1 MCSLADVPIAS
12 VAGNVSRSSQRF
24 VFCLSFPMPKISC
37 KALLFD
43 MDGVLID
50 STPAVARVWSW
61 WARQHG
67 FDPDETVHNAH
78 GRPSIATIR
87 ELLPDADHEAE
98 NREVE
103 RREILD
109 VDGVVPLPGVVEFLA
124 SLPADRWTIVT
135 SCTKPLA
142 DVRIRTAGIA
152 APSRMI
158 TADDITRG
166 KPDPEPYLKGAA
178 LLGFAPQDCV
188 VIEDASSGVR
198 AGKATGARV
207 IALQT
212 TETNDL
218 LVELGADWI
227 VKDCSSLLL
236 ERTSSK
242 TNDQSGDLT
251 INVTLSGI
259 QPFNG

>member
-1 MCSLADVPIAS
+1 ML
-12 VAGNVSRSSQRF
+12 
-24 VFCLSFPMPKISC
+24 KISC

-43 MDGVLID
+43 MDGVLVD

-61 WARQHG
+61 WARRHG
-67 FDPDETVHNAH
+67 FDPIKTVHEAH

-109 VDGVVPLPGVVEFLA
+109 VEGVIPLAGVYKLLT

-142 DVRIRTAGIA
+142 DVRLRVAGIA
-152 APSRMI
+152 PPAQFI
-158 TADDITRG
+158 TADDITVG

-178 LLGFAPQDCV
+178 LLGFAPQDCIV
-188 VIEDASSGVR
+188 VEDASAGVR
-198 AGKATGARV
+198 SGKAAGARV
-207 IALQT
+207 LAVLS
-212 TETNDL
+212 TETNEAL
-218 LVELGADWI
+218 INLGADWI
-227 VKDCSSLLL
+227 VKDCSSLSLNGA
-236 ERTSSK
+236 TP
-242 TNDQSGDLT
+242 SGDL
-251 INVTLSGI
+251 ILEATLAGA
-259 QPFNG
+259 QPTTTG

>member
-1 MCSLADVPIAS
+1 
-12 VAGNVSRSSQRF
+12 
-24 VFCLSFPMPKISC
+24 MPKISC

-50 STPAVARVWSW
+50 STPAVVRVWSW

-87 ELLPDADHEAE
+87 ELLPNADHDAE

-109 VDGVVPLPGVVEFLA
+109 VDGIIPLPGVHELLT
-124 SLPADRWTIVT
+124 SLPVDRWTIVT

-142 DVRIRTAGIA
+142 EVRIRVAGIS
-152 APSRMI
+152 APDRMI
-158 TADDITRG
+158 TAHDITRG

-178 LLGFAPQDCV
+178 LLGFAPEDCL
-188 VIEDASSGVR
+188 VIEDASAGVR
-198 AGKATGARV
+198 SGKAAGARV

-212 TETNDL
+212 TETNDVL
-218 LVELGADWI
+218 IEAGADWI
-227 VKDCSSLLL
+227 VKDCSSLRL
-236 ERTSSK
+236 ERTPIEV
-242 TNDQSGDLT
+242 NDRLG
-251 INVTLSGI
+251 TLI
-259 QPFNG
+259 VDAAL

>member
-1 MCSLADVPIAS
+1 
-12 VAGNVSRSSQRF
+12 
-24 VFCLSFPMPKISC
+24 MPKISC
-37 KALLFD
+37 EALLFD
-43 MDGVLID
+43 MDGVLVD

-61 WARQHG
+61 WARKHG
-67 FDPDETVHNAH
+67 LDPDDIVHRAH

-87 ELLPDADHEAE
+87 EILPDADHEAE

-109 VDGVVPLPGVVEFLA
+109 VDGIIPLPGVQELLA

-142 DVRIRTAGIA
+142 SVRIRAA
-152 APSRMI
+152 ALSAPSRMI
-158 TADDITRG
+158 TAHDITRG
-166 KPDPEPYLKGAA
+166 KPDPEPYSKGAA

-188 VIEDASSGVR
+188 VIEDASAGVR
-198 AGKATGARV
+198 SGKAAGARV

-212 TETNDL
+212 TETNEVL
-218 LVELGADWI
+218 IAVGADWI
-227 VKDCSSLLL
+227 AKDCSSLFL
-236 ERTSSK
+236 EK
-242 TNDQSGDLT
+242 THLETNHQSGALI

-259 QPFNG
+259 QPFNK

>member
-1 MCSLADVPIAS
+1 
-12 VAGNVSRSSQRF
+12 
-24 VFCLSFPMPKISC
+24 MPKISC

-43 MDGVLID
+43 MDGVLVD
-50 STPAVARVWSW
+50 STPVVARVWSE

-67 FDPDETVHNAH
+67 FDPDDTVHKSH
-78 GRPSIATIR
+78 GRPSISTIR

-109 VDGVVPLPGVVEFLA
+109 VDGVIPLPGVAELLS

-142 DVRIRTAGIA
+142 DVRIRVAGLS

-158 TADDITRG
+158 TAHDITRG

-188 VIEDASSGVR
+188 VIEDAAAGVR
-198 AGKATGARV
+198 SGKAAGARV

-212 TETNDL
+212 TETNNDL
-218 LVELGADWI
+218 IALGADWI
-227 VKDCSSLLL
+227 VKDCSSLILEKTLL
-236 ERTSSK
+236 ETK
-242 TNDQSGDLT
+242 DQSSTLT
-251 INVTLSGI
+251 INVTLSGK
-259 QPFNG
+259 QPFKK